1 MKSKLTVLIAI
12 LLVLGMAAGCAAP
25 AAPAAAATTP
35 ASTPAPTPE
44 VPEGDPIDESFM
56 RFQDYGKVLSAV
68 MEEDGVSIT
77 AEGYYGYHMDEN
89 PSMTVQV
96 TISKDGVIQRVTNI
110 ANYKQSAGF
119 ADQIT
124 QEYLDAAYSSAI
136 ATPAMEAD
144 ALSGATI
151 TCKAVLY
158 AVQTAAYYAQ
168 NVYAYAADTNQ
179 ADNEELST
187 VYPAAY
193 TAINTGYTVDEK
205 TLGTVL
211 YAAEGKA
218 DDGTAVVALK
228 IKTSKALNYAKSS
241 NTGWDAAEP
250 GPNTMIIVIDKSTNK
265 VIAWKTLVDG
275 TKRPEYFA
283 VPEEIIN
290 RYMEVELSSESVF
303 NDFTDGLVLE
313 LNVETEL
320 DGEGYNLI
328 TGSSVIYTGATESGT
343 FSSQRVRQCFQAAAY
358 FYCNYTK

>member
-1 MKSKLTVLIAI
+1 MKNKLTVLIAV

-25 AAPAAAATTP
+25 AAPTATAAP
-35 ASTPAPTPE
+35 ASTPAATPE
-44 VPEGDPIDESFM
+44 IPEGDPIDETFM
-56 RFQDYGKVLSAV
+56 RFQEYGKVLSAV
-68 MEEDGVSIT
+68 MEEDGVSII
-77 AEGYYGYHMDEN
+77 AEGYYGYHMEEN

-96 TISKDGVIQRVTNI
+96 TISKDGVIERVTNV

-119 ADQIT
+119 AEQIT

-136 ATPAMEAD
+136 ASPAMEAD

-168 NVYAYAADTNQ
+168 NVYAYVADTNQ
-179 ADNEELST
+179 ADNEELGT

-193 TAINTGYTVDEK
+193 TAINTGYTIDEK
-205 TLGTVL
+205 ALGTVL

-218 DDGTAVVALK
+218 DDGTEVVALK

-250 GPNTMIIVIDKSTNK
+250 GPNTMIIVIDKATNK
-265 VIAWKTLVDG
+265 VVAWKTLVDG
-275 TKRPEYFA
+275 TKRPEYFT
-283 VPEEIIN
+283 VPEETIN
-290 RYMEVELSSESVF
+290 RYMEVELSSETVF
-303 NDFTDGLVLE
+303 DDFTDGLVLE
-313 LNVETEL
+313 LDVETEL

-358 FYCNYTK
+358 FYCNYGK

>member
-1 MKSKLTVLIAI
+1 MKKKLTVFIAI
-12 LLVLGMAAGCAAP
+12 LLSLGMAAAGCAAP
-25 AAPAAAATTP
+25 AAPAAAATP
-35 ASTPAPTPE
+35 VSTPAPTPAI
-44 VPEGDPIDESFM
+44 PAGDPIDENFV

-77 AEGYYGYHMDEN
+77 AEGYYGYHMEEN

-96 TISKDGVIQRVTNI
+96 AISKDGAIQRVTNI

-119 ADQIT
+119 AEQIT
-124 QEYLDAAYSSAI
+124 QEYLDAAYNNAI

-193 TAINTGYTVDEK
+193 TAISTGYTVDEK
-205 TLGTVL
+205 ALGTVL
-211 YAAEGKA
+211 YAAEGKE
-218 DDGTAVVALK
+218 DDGTEVVALK
-228 IKTSKALNYAKSS
+228 IKTSKALNYTKSS

-250 GPNTMIIVIDKSTNK
+250 GPNTMIIVIDKATNK

-290 RYMEVELSSESVF
+290 RYMDVELSSENVF
-303 NDFTDGLVLE
+303 DDFTDGLVLE
-313 LNVETEL
+313 LDVETAPDE
-320 DGEGYNLI
+320 EGYNLI